1 MAKRVTL
8 DDVAEH
14 AGVHKATASRAL
26 NERTQHQ
33 VNAETLK
40 RVRRAAR
47 ELGYQ
52 PDVVA
57 RSLRTSSTQTI
68 GIIIPDLMNPIFPP
82 LVRGIEHFLQ
92 PRGYS
97 ALIVNT
103 DGFAHTESAA
113 FDSLIQRR
121 VDGFILATG
130 RLATQDFLVR
140 ARERGIRIV
149 MANRDAEAGFPVVM
163 GDNAAG
169 IEAAVRHLVG
179 LGHRRITHFAGPDD
193 FSTTRTRAQAFVTS
207 TSDAGVTGEI
217 TANVSLT
224 AEAGE
229 AAMDELIARQG
240 PRPTAVVA
248 GNDLVALGVIRSMRS
263 HGLDCPHDISVVG
276 FNDMP
281 FAGDFSPALTTVR
294 VPLRE
299 IGIEAARTL
308 LAAIDGADG
317 TRQERVTVTL
327 PVSLI
332 VRESTGPAPRD

>member
-47 ELGYQ
+47 ELGYL

-57 RSLRTSSTQTI
+57 RSLRTASTQTV
-68 GIIIPDLMNPIFPP
+68 GIIIPDIMNPIFPP
-82 LVRGIEHFLQ
+82 LVRGVEDFLQ

-103 DGFAHTESAA
+103 DGLSHTESEA
-113 FDSLIQRR
+113 FDSLLQRR

-130 RLATQDFLVR
+130 RLVEQDFLVE
-140 ARERGIRIV
+140 ARRRGIRIV
-149 MANRDAEAGFPVVM
+149 MANRDADAGFPVVM
-163 GDNAAG
+163 ADNAAG
-169 IEAAVRHLVG
+169 IAEAVRHLVS
-179 LGHRRITHFAGPDD
+179 LGHRRIVHMAGPDD
-193 FSTTRTRAQAFVTS
+193 FSTTRTRARAFIQATAEVGAEGEVV
-207 TSDAGVTGEI
+207 AGGP
-217 TANVSLT
+217 LT

-229 AAMDELIARQG
+229 RAMDALIARPG
-240 PRPTAVVA
+240 PRPTAIVA
-248 GNDLVALGVIRSMRS
+248 GNDLMALGVIRSMHA
-263 HGLDCPHDISVVG
+263 HGLECPRDISVVG

-294 VPLRE
+294 VPLRD
-299 IGIEAARTL
+299 IGIQAARTL
-308 LAAIDGADG
+308 LTAIEGSDTAP
-317 TRQERVTVTL
+317 QERVTVTL
-327 PVSLI
+327 PISLV
-332 VRESTGPAPRD
+332 VRASTGPVAR

>member
-8 DDVAEH
+8 DDVAVH

-33 VNAETLK
+33 VNTETLK
-40 RVRRAAR
+40 RVRRSAR

-57 RSLRTSSTQTI
+57 RSLRTASTQTI

-103 DGFAHTESAA
+103 DGFAHAESAA
-113 FDSLIQRR
+113 FDSLMQRR

-130 RLATQDFLVR
+130 RLATQDFLVD

-169 IEAAVRHLVG
+169 MEAAVQHLVG
-179 LGHRRITHFAGPDD
+179 LGHRRITHLAGPDD
-193 FSTTRTRAQAFVTS
+193 FSTALTRARAFTRA
-207 TSDAGVTGEI
+207 TAAAGATGEI
-217 TANVSLT
+217 IPNVAFTAD
-224 AEAGE
+224 AGE
-229 AAMDELIARQG
+229 AAMDALIPRAD
-240 PRPTAVVA
+240 PRPTAIVA
-248 GNDLVALGVIRSMRS
+248 GNDLVALGVLRSMRA
-263 HGLDCPHDISVVG
+263 HGLDCPRDISVVG

-281 FAGDFSPALTTVR
+281 YAGDFSPALTTVR

-299 IGIEAARTL
+299 IGVEAARTL
-308 LAAIDGADG
+308 LAAIAGPDG
-317 TRQERVTVTL
+317 TPQERVTITL

-332 VRESTGPAPRD
+332 VRQSTGPAPRD

>member
-26 NERTQHQ
+26 NERTRHQ

-47 ELGYQ
+47 ELGYR

-57 RSLRTSSTQTI
+57 RSLRTASTQTI

-82 LVRGIEHFLQ
+82 LVRGIEDFLQ

-113 FDSLIQRR
+113 FDSLMQRR

-130 RLATQDFLVR
+130 RLAEQEFLLD
-140 ARERGIRIV
+140 ARERGVRIV
-149 MANRDAEAGFPVVM
+149 MANRDADVGFPVVM
-163 GDNAAG
+163 ADNAAG
-169 IEAAVRHLVG
+169 IEAAVHHLAG
-179 LGHRRITHFAGPDD
+179 LGHRRIVHLAGPDD
-193 FSTTRTRAQAFVTS
+193 FSTTRTRARAFALS
-207 TSDAGVTGEI
+207 AAAAGVSGEI
-217 TANVSLT
+217 VPDIALT

-229 AAMDELIARQG
+229 RAMDQIVTRGEPL
-240 PRPTAVVA
+240 PTAVVA
-248 GNDLVALGVIRSMRS
+248 GNDLVALGVIRSMRA
-263 HGLDCPHDISVVG
+263 HGLECPGDISVVG

-281 FAGDFSPALTTVR
+281 FAGDFSPSLTTVH
-294 VPLRE
+294 VPLRD
-299 IGIEAARTL
+299 IGIQAARTL
-308 LAAIDGADG
+308 LAAVDGPDDAL
-317 TRQERVTVTL
+317 QERVMVTL

-332 VRESTGPAPRD
+332 VRESTGPARE

>member
-8 DDVAEH
+8 DDVAAH

-33 VNAETLK
+33 VNGETLK

-47 ELGYQ
+47 DLGYQ

-57 RSLRTSSTQTI
+57 RSLRTASTRTI

-97 ALIVNT
+97 VLITNT
-103 DGFAHTESAA
+103 DGFDHAESAA
-113 FDSLIQRR
+113 FDSLMQRR

-130 RLATQDFLVR
+130 RLAAQDFLAD
-140 ARERGIRIV
+140 ARQRGVRIV
-149 MANRDAEAGFPVVM
+149 MANRDAEGGFPVVTA
-163 GDNAAG
+163 DNASG
-169 IEAAVRHLVG
+169 ISAAVHHLVG
-179 LGHRRITHFAGPDD
+179 LGHRCITHLGGPDD
-193 FSTTRTRAQAFVTS
+193 FSTTRARAQAFTQS
-207 TSDAGVTGEI
+207 ATGAGVSSEVV
-217 TANVSLT
+217 ANVALT

-229 AAMDELIARQG
+229 RAMDMLIARGG
-240 PRPTAVVA
+240 PRATAIVA
-248 GNDLVALGVIRSMRS
+248 GNDLVALGVLRSMRA
-263 HGLDCPHDISVVG
+263 HGLRCPQDISVVG

-281 FAGDFSPALTTVR
+281 FAGDFSPSLTTVR

-308 LAAIDGADG
+308 LAAIEGPEGA
-317 TRQERVTVTL
+317 RQERVMITL

-332 VRESTGPAPRD
+332 VRESTGRAPRG

>member
-33 VNAETLK
+33 VNSETLK
-40 RVRRAAR
+40 RVQRSAR

-57 RSLRTSSTQTI
+57 RSLRTASTQTI

-82 LVRGIEHFLQ
+82 LVRGIEHYLQ

-103 DGFAHTESAA
+103 DGFADTESAA
-113 FDSLIQRR
+113 FDSLMQRR
-121 VDGFILATG
+121 VDGLILATG
-130 RLATQDFLVR
+130 RLAPQEFLVE
-140 ARERGIRIV
+140 ARERGVRVV
-149 MANRDAEAGFPVVM
+149 MANRDAQAGFPVVM

-169 IEAAVRHLVG
+169 ISAAVEHLVG
-179 LGHRRITHFAGPDD
+179 LGHRRIVHLAGPDD
-193 FSTTRTRAQAFVTS
+193 FSTTRSRSQAFTLS
-207 TSDAGVTGEI
+207 TSAAGVDGEVI
-217 TANVSLT
+217 PGVSLT

-229 AAMDELIARQG
+229 RAMDALIDRPG
-240 PRPTAVVA
+240 PRPTAIVA
-248 GNDLVALGVIRSMRS
+248 GNDLMALGVIRSMRS
-263 HGLDCPHDISVVG
+263 HGLDCPGDISVVG

-308 LAAIDGADG
+308 LHAIDGSDSSRA
-317 TRQERVTVTL
+317 ERITITL

-332 VRESTGPAPRD
+332 VRESTGPARG

>member
-8 DDVAEH
+8 DDVAER

-33 VNAETLK
+33 VNPETLR

-47 ELGYQ
+47 ELDYQ
-52 PDVVA
+52 PDAVA

-97 ALIVNT
+97 ALIANT
-103 DGFAHTESAA
+103 DGYSQAESAA
-113 FDSLIQRR
+113 FDSLLQRR

-130 RLATQDFLVR
+130 RMADQEFLAD
-140 ARERGIRIV
+140 ARRRGIRV
-149 MANRDAEAGFPVVM
+149 VLANREASTDYPVVM
-163 GDNAAG
+163 ADNASG
-169 IEAAVRHLVG
+169 IAAAVQHLAG
-179 LGHRRITHFAGPDD
+179 LGHRDVVHLAGPDD
-193 FSTTRTRAQAFVTS
+193 FSTTRTRAVAFTQATAA
-207 TSDAGVTGEI
+207 AGMRGEI
-217 TANVSLT
+217 VSGVALT

-229 AAMDELIARQG
+229 QAMDAVISRPGA
-240 PRPTAVVA
+240 RPTAVVA
-248 GNDLVALGVIRSMRS
+248 GNDLVALGVIHSLRA
-263 HGLDCPHDISVVG
+263 HGLDCPGDVSVVG
-276 FNDMP
+276 YNDMP

-299 IGIEAARTL
+299 IGIEAARAL
-308 LAAIDGADG
+308 IGAVEAA
-317 TRQERVTVTL
+317 ESTVQDSLTITL

-332 VRESTGPAPRD
+332 VRESTGPAAR